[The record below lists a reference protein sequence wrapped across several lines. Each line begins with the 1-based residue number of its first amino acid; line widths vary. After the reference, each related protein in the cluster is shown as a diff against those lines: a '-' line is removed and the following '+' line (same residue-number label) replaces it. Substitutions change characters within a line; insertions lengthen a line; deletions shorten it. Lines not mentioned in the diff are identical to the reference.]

1 MLLDSMLLQLTSFR
15 LIVIC
20 NAFDFGPRFFHLIKS
35 FGQRRGFSEDSLRQ
49 RRRRARAPGA
59 KHTNS
64 LPSRTKSS
72 GRDKIE
78 ITRTALK
85 QSRVTSRSSS
95 RRGRVHVIKQEA
107 EEIEDESDG
116 CSSDVDVGNE
126 LEVLEPQGSGRGVRR
141 GVKPL
146 NPASKIPEMVDLAM
160 SSDDEFFMEPAGS
173 SDEELIQE
181 QDKVEEEMKVKRGKA
196 KEGSQASGSMRR
208 TDGNPD
214 HLSQDE
220 SPLPVGYLY
229 LVCPGIGLEN
239 TIQY

>member
-1 MLLDSMLLQLTSFR
+1 M
-15 LIVIC
+15 
-20 NAFDFGPRFFHLIKS
+20 NS
-35 FGQRRGFSEDSLRQ
+35 FGQKRGFSEDSFRQ

-85 QSRVTSRSSS
+85 QGRVTSRSSS

-107 EEIEDESDG
+107 EEIEDEYDG

-126 LEVLEPQGSGRGVRR
+126 LEMLEPEGSDRGVRR

-146 NPASKIPEMVDLAM
+146 NPAGKIPETVDLAM
-160 SSDDEFFMEPAGS
+160 SSDEEFFMEPAGS

-181 QDKVEEEMKVKRGKA
+181 HDKAEEEMNVKRGKA
-196 KEGSQASGSMRR
+196 KEGCQTNCDAIAARRHHGYGSMRR
-208 TDGNPD
+208 TDGNPGP
-214 HLSQDE
+214 LPQDE

-229 LVCPGIGLEN
+229 LVCPDIVLEN
-239 TIQY
+239 TRL